1 MLLFGALYLSGAHY
15 VVTLE
20 VKEIKMKKQRY
31 CTYCKEPIDS
41 GFACDKCKKENLK
54 PALKAAQKRYYE
66 KHRSQKGQLEQLRKE
81 NEELKQKLQEE
92 SHAN

>member
-1 MLLFGALYLSGAHY
+1 MQ
-15 VVTLE
+15 
-20 VKEIKMKKQRY
+20 KKQRY
-31 CTYCKEPIDS
+31 CTYCKEPINS

-81 NEELKQKLQEE
+81 NEELKQQIKEVKD
-92 SHAN
+92 AN